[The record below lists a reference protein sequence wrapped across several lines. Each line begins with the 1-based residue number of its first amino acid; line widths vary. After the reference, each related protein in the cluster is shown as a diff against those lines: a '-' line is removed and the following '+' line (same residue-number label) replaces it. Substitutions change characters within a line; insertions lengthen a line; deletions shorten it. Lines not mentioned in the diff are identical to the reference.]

1 MVMNQFFDITRKWHK
16 IKVLPTK
23 NTIYKSI
30 FLTKRTANV
39 VFHRMNT
46 NLEAK
51 KIKKLLKNFFDVCNS
66 GTKVQLGFVKCKC
79 LFKFS
84 SPKSRFEKFLIN
96 NQYLISFDY

>member
-16 IKVLPTK
+16 IKVFPTK

-51 KIKKLLKNFFDVCNS
+51 KIKKLLKNFSDVCNS
-66 GTKVQLGFVKCKC
+66 DAKVQLGFVKCKC
-79 LFKFS
+79 RFKFCP
-84 SPKSRFEKFLIN
+84 PKSRFE
-96 NQYLISFDY
+96 